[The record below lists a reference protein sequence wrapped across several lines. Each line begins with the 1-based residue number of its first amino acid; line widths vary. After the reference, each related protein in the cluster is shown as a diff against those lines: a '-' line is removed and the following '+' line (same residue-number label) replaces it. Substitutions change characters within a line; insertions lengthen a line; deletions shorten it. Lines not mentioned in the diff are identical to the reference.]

1 MENKKIITQKEIDDL
16 NIDER
21 ISISDEIKNKI
32 ILIRNELNIVERDV
46 EKYPDRKKIKIKR
59 FLGRVIRKFINIRK

>member
-1 MENKKIITQKEIDDL
+1 MENKKIVTQKEIDDL
-16 NIDER
+16 KIDER
-21 ISISDEIKNKI
+21 ISISDEIRNKI
-32 ILIRNELNIVERDV
+32 ILIRNEMNIVERDI